1 MSEGRNKFGAEYF
14 GQRARYPTAVFKGK
28 DLSFLKYPLWD
39 RVIRK
44 RIRSGKLLDI
54 GCAEGALLKWAEK
67 RGYETYGVD
76 ISDFAIKRI
85 SHRKLR
91 RTQLSVANINFL
103 PFVDNYFD
111 IITCFDVLE
120 HLEYPIIALKEINRC
135 LKEQGL
141 FIMST
146 PNIYSNGLKW
156 KADNWHGY
164 RDATHVSLL
173 SGEQWIELLGGSGFK
188 VIDNFYDALW
198 DSPYFKHIPNLVQHI
213 LFKPSLL
220 LLYWTPIRFPSKW
233 GENLWIVATKKHA

>member
-1 MSEGRNKFGAEYF
+1 MNEANKFGAEYF
-14 GQRARYPTAVFKGK
+14 RQRATYPTAVFKGK
-28 DLSFLKYPLWD
+28 DLSFLKYPLWN

-54 GCAEGALLKWAEK
+54 GCAEGGLLKWAEK
-67 RGYETYGVD
+67 RGYETYGID
-76 ISDFAIKRI
+76 MSEFAIKEL

-91 RTQLSVANINFL
+91 RTQLSVADINFL

-111 IITCFDVLE
+111 VITCFDVLE

-135 LKEQGL
+135 LEKQGL

-164 RDATHVSLL
+164 RDATHISLL
-173 SGEQWIELLGGSGFK
+173 STEKWTRLVEQSALQ
-188 VIDNFYDALW
+188 VVDVFYDCLW
-198 DSPYFKHIPNLVQHI
+198 DSPYFKKIPTFLQHI
-213 LFKPSLL
+213 IFKPSILIFN
-220 LLYWTPIRFPSKW
+220 WTSIRFPSDMA
-233 GENLWIVATKKHA
+233 ENLWIVAVKDDN